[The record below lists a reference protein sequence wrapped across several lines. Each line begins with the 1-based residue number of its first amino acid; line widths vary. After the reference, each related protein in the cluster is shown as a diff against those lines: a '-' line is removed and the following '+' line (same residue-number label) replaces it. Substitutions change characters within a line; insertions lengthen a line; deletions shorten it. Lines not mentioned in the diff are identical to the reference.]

1 MKIVQTI
8 KVETEDFNAVSNF
21 LDYLENISEENW
33 EAIEKEYPHCNNL
46 YKETG
51 DFLDFL
57 RGHLSEND
65 YN

>member
-1 MKIVQTI
+1 MYSII
-8 KVETEDFNAVSNF
+8 IHDADF
-21 LDYLENISEENW
+21 LDYLENISEKNW
-33 EAIEKEYPHCNNL
+33 EAIEKEYPRCNNL